1 MMAEKTLSAPLPI
14 RARIV
19 PNDSPLA
26 QASRDILRNRVAVF
40 ALVLLVAIVLAALF
54 AHVLTP
60 YDPIGRD
67 AKSRLQAPSL
77 EHPFGTDALGRDILG
92 RILYGG
98 RVSLQ
103 VGFVSVLLSTL
114 VGVPLGLIAGYVG
127 GRTDNLIMRLMD
139 VILAF
144 PGLILAIWL
153 VSILGASMDK
163 MIIAISVFSVPT
175 YARMTRG
182 ITLSAREM
190 EYVVAARSMG
200 ARAGRILLAHVLP
213 SVVGPLI
220 VLTTLSISGAIVT
233 GASLSFLGL
242 GVRPPTP
249 EWGAMLSD
257 GRGYMRNA
265 WWMSVFPGLAIT
277 LVVLAANVLGD
288 GLRDA
293 LDPKTRRR

>member
-1 MMAEKTLSAPLPI
+1 MAEKTLSTPLPL
-14 RARIV
+14 RAKAASS
-19 PNDSPLA
+19 DSPFA
-26 QASRDILRNRVAVF
+26 QATRDILRHRVAMF
-40 ALVLLVAIVLAALF
+40 AFFVLVAIILSAVF

-67 AKSRLQAPSL
+67 AKARLQSPSL
-77 EHPFGTDALGRDILG
+77 EHPFGTDSLGRDILG

-103 VGFVSVLLSTL
+103 VGFISVIVSTL
-114 VGVPLGLIAGYVG
+114 VGVPLRLIAGYVG
-127 GRTDNLIMRLMD
+127 GRVDNIIMRVMD

-153 VSILGASMDK
+153 MSILGASMGN

-190 EYVVAARSMG
+190 EYVVAAPSMG
-200 ARAGRILLAHVLP
+200 AKAGRILVAHVLP
-213 SVVGPLI
+213 SVVAPLI

-249 EWGAMLSD
+249 EWSAMLSD
-257 GRGYMRNA
+257 GRSYMRNA
-265 WWMSVFPGLAIT
+265 WWMSVFPGFAIT
-277 LVVLAANVLGD
+277 LVVLTANVLG
-288 GLRDA
+288 DA
-293 LDPKTRRR
+293 LDPKTRQR

>member
-1 MMAEKTLSAPLPI
+1 MRTRILPS
-14 RARIV
+14 
-19 PNDSPLA
+19 DSPLA
-26 QASRDILRNRVAVF
+26 QAWREILRNRIAVVAF
-40 ALVLLVAIVLAALF
+40 LLLVAIILSALF

-92 RILYGG
+92 RILHGG

-103 VGFVSVLLSTL
+103 VGFVSVILSTV

-153 VSILGASMDK
+153 VSMLGASMGN

-182 ITLSAREM
+182 VTLSTREM

-200 ARAGRILLAHVLP
+200 ARSAGILFWHILP
-213 SVVGPLI
+213 SVAGPLI

>member
-1 MMAEKTLSAPLPI
+1 V
-14 RARIV
+14 IV
-19 PNDSPLA
+19 
-26 QASRDILRNRVAVF
+26 
-40 ALVLLVAIVLAALF
+40 
-54 AHVLTP
+54 
-60 YDPIGRD
+60 
-67 AKSRLQAPSL
+67 
-77 EHPFGTDALGRDILG
+77 
-92 RILYGG
+92 
-98 RVSLQ
+98 
-103 VGFVSVLLSTL
+103 STL

-127 GRTDNLIMRLMD
+127 GRTDNIIMRLMD

-153 VSILGASMDK
+153 VSILGASMGN

-200 ARAGRILLAHVLP
+200 ARGRRILIAHVLP
-213 SVVGPLI
+213 SVVAPLI

-257 GRGYMRNA
+257 GRSYMRNA
-265 WWMSVFPGLAIT
+265 WWMSVFPGFAIT
-277 LVVLAANVLGD
+277 LVVLAANILGD

-293 LDPKTRRR
+293 LDPKTRQR

>member
-1 MMAEKTLSAPLPI
+1 MAEKTLTVLLPL
-14 RARIV
+14 RVKTV
-19 PNDSPLA
+19 PSDSPLA
-26 QASRDILRNRVAVF
+26 QASRDILRNRVAMF
-40 ALVLLVAIVLAALF
+40 AFFVLVAIILSAVF

-67 AKSRLQAPSL
+67 AKARLQAPSL
-77 EHPFGTDALGRDILG
+77 EHPFGTDSLGRDILG

-103 VGFVSVLLSTL
+103 VGFVSVIVSTL

-127 GRTDNLIMRLMD
+127 GRTDNIIMRLMD

-153 VSILGASMDK
+153 VSILGASMGN

-200 ARAGRILLAHVLP
+200 ARGSRILISHILP
-213 SVVGPLI
+213 SVVAPLI

-265 WWMSVFPGLAIT
+265 WWMSVFPGIAIT
-277 LVVLAANVLGD
+277 LVVLAANILGD

-293 LDPKTRRR
+293 LDPKTRQR